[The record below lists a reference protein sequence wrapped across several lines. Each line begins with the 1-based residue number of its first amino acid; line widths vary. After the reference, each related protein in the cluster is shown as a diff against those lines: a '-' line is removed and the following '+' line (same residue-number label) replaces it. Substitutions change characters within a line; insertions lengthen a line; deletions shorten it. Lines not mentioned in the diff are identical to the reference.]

1 MAVSRQELEAAQAAF
16 NKKYGV
22 NFDIDEF
29 GASISG
35 LSEIGGIDNA
45 DQMYKMKFSELYKK
59 AFENFVDRK
68 IDGTFDFMEMINDF
82 DKNIMEPYREERKGE
97 GKSAP
102 KPYGGWKV
110 SEYLASVDTYLNDM
124 PLLKPLYAG
133 QRYREGKLGMSDM
146 RAYVNNLKKK
156 DNVTPG
162 ELSTV
167 DCYISALSE
176 ANENRSLISKI
187 LNPIGLIIE
196 KIHLWLFKSY
206 LEKQTGGPLSALEQ
220 DGNEKYKEIYE
231 ISNDTLIAKARETV
245 ENAKELALSN
255 EQTREAAKSQKE
267 QVKIPTSEITDE
279 QIKTFD
285 QVVYNDPQKENSI
298 DF

>member
-1 MAVSRQELEAAQAAF
+1 MAVNRKELEAAQAKF

-29 GASISG
+29 DASISG

-45 DQMYKMKFSELYKK
+45 DQMYKMKFTELYKK

-68 IDGTFDFMEMINDF
+68 IDGTFDFMEMINEF
-82 DKNIMEPYREERKGE
+82 EKNIMEPYREEKGK
-97 GKSAP
+97 GAP

-110 SEYLASVDTYLNDM
+110 SDYLTNVDAYLNDM
-124 PLLKPLYAG
+124 PLFKPQYAE
-133 QRYREGKLGMSDM
+133 QRYRDGKLGMGDM
-146 RAYVNNLKKK
+146 RAYVNELKKK

-167 DCYISALSE
+167 DCYISALSQ

-187 LNPIGLIIE
+187 LNPIGLLIE
-196 KIHLWLFKSY
+196 KIHLWILRSY
-206 LEKQTGGPLSALEQ
+206 LEKQTGGPLSALDQ
-220 DGNEKYKEIYE
+220 GGNEKYKEICE
-231 ISNDTLIAKARETV
+231 ISNDGLIAKARETV
-245 ENAKELALSN
+245 GNAKKMAIEN
-255 EQTREAAKSQKE
+255 EQIREAAESQKE
-267 QVKIPTSEITDE
+267 QVKIPASEITDE

-285 QVVYNDPQKENSI
+285 QVVYEDPQKENFI

>member
-1 MAVSRQELEAAQAAF
+1 
-16 NKKYGV
+16 
-22 NFDIDEF
+22 
-29 GASISG
+29 
-35 LSEIGGIDNA
+35 
-45 DQMYKMKFSELYKK
+45 
-59 AFENFVDRK
+59 
-68 IDGTFDFMEMINDF
+68 MEMINDF
-82 DKNIMEPYREERKGE
+82 DKNIMEPYRNGE
-97 GKSAP
+97 GKKAP

-110 SEYLASVDTYLNDM
+110 SGYLASVDTYLNDM

-146 RAYVNNLKKK
+146 RAYVNGLKKK

-206 LEKQTGGPLSALEQ
+206 LEKQTGGPLSAL
-220 DGNEKYKEIYE
+220 DNEKYKEIYE
-231 ISNDTLIAKARETV
+231 ISNDTLIAKARATV
-245 ENAKELALSN
+245 GNAKELALSN

-267 QVKIPTSEITDE
+267 QVKIPASEITDE

-285 QVVYNDPQKENSI
+285 QIVYEDPHKENSL

>member
-1 MAVSRQELEAAQAAF
+1 MAVNRQELEAAQAKF

-22 NFDIDEF
+22 DFDIDEF
-29 GASISG
+29 DASISG
-35 LSEIGGIDNA
+35 LAEIGGIENSN
-45 DQMYKMKFSELYKK
+45 QMYKMKFTELYKK

-82 DKNIMEPYREERKGE
+82 DKNIMEPYRNGE
-97 GKSAP
+97 GKKAP

-146 RAYVNNLKKK
+146 RAYVNGLKKK
-156 DNVTPG
+156 DNVTSG

-176 ANENRSLISKI
+176 ANESRSLISKI

-206 LEKQTGGPLSALEQ
+206 LEKQTGGPLSAL
-220 DGNEKYKEIYE
+220 DKGGNEKYKEIHE

-245 ENAKELALSN
+245 GNAKELALSN
-255 EQTREAAKSQKE
+255 EQVREAAESQKE
-267 QVKIPTSEITDE
+267 QVKILASEITDE

-285 QVVYNDPQKENSI
+285 QVVYNDPQKENTI

>member
-1 MAVSRQELEAAQAAF
+1 MAVSRQELEVAQAKF

-22 NFDIDEF
+22 DFDIDEF
-29 GASISG
+29 DASISG
-35 LSEIGGIDNA
+35 LAEIGGIDNA
-45 DQMYKMKFSELYKK
+45 DQMYKMKFTELYKK

-82 DKNIMEPYREERKGE
+82 DKNIMEPYRNGE
-97 GKSAP
+97 GKKAP

-110 SEYLASVDTYLNDM
+110 SGYLASVDTYLNDM

-133 QRYREGKLGMSDM
+133 QRYREGKLGTSDM
-146 RAYVNNLKKK
+146 RAYVNGLKKK

-176 ANENRSLISKI
+176 ANENRSLIAKI

-206 LEKQTGGPLSALEQ
+206 LEKQTGGPLPALGQ

-231 ISNDTLIAKARETV
+231 ISNDTLIAKARATV
-245 ENAKELALSN
+245 GNAKELALSN

-267 QVKIPTSEITDE
+267 QVKIPASEITDE

-285 QVVYNDPQKENSI
+285 QIVYEDPHKENSL